1 MKKKIGYKKNMVVIQ
16 GDTNATISHKSQQN
30 QTIKAIDQFI
40 KKG

>member
-16 GDTNATISHKSQQN
+16 GDTKATISHKSQQN

-40 KKG
+40 KKD